1 MNTHEEKD
9 LLIGYIDGEL
19 SPQEIVRFETHL
31 SECEECK
38 EDLKGFKELDE
49 IISPVEFIT
58 PEDKLMD
65 NYWSNPYRKIERKI
79 GIISLLLGFSV
90 LIGFGLLKFGT
101 QLWFESNIPI
111 FLKFSIYSVIAGAII
126 LVISLLREKL
136 FLRKKQRYSEVRR

>member
-1 MNTHEEKD
+1 MNTHEEKN
-9 LLIGYIDGEL
+9 LLMGYIDGEL
-19 SPQEIVRFETHL
+19 SPQDIVRFESHL

-38 EDLKGFKELDE
+38 EDLKRFKELDE

-65 NYWSNPYRKIERKI
+65 NYWSKPYRKIERKI
-79 GIISLLLGFSV
+79 GIISLLFGISV

-101 QLWFESNIPI
+101 QLWFESNLPI
-111 FLKFSIYSVIAGAII
+111 FIKFSIYAIMAGAVT

-136 FLRKKQRYSEVRR
+136 FLRKRQRYSEVRR